1 MARDFR
7 AKQLRTS
14 VIIGSGNIS
23 STKNYLGLAFYS
35 SSKASNFDGGVT
47 TSNDNSPS
55 GDAYLNIANASVG
68 DDVWCLFDGGSRGAG
83 QTLTQRK
90 NGSTVLFLGDVV
102 ISGRFRDISW
112 R

>member
-55 GDAYLNIANASVG
+55 GM
-68 DDVWCLFDGGSRGAG
+68 
-83 QTLTQRK
+83 LT
-90 NGSTVLFLGDVV
+90 
-102 ISGRFRDISW
+102 
-112 R
+112 